1 MELRVSRV
9 VVPTNNV
16 NSIIRLEVKVLSDV
30 VYDQSFSDIT
40 AQDIQIFYID
50 SALGLATVSVQ
61 SVLDQHPLAIYL
73 IEDPVCILFQTC
85 RENNNFEDLAHLLQ
99 ELDSE
104 GSGLE
109 STSALIKMD

>member
-50 SALGLATVSVQ
+50 STLRLAT
-61 SVLDQHPLAIYL
+61 I
-73 IEDPVCILFQTC
+73 PV
-85 RENNNFEDLAHLLQ
+85 
-99 ELDSE
+99 
-104 GSGLE
+104 
-109 STSALIKMD
+109 

>member
-1 MELRVSRV
+1 MD
-9 VVPTNNV
+9 P
-16 NSIIRLEVKVLSDV
+16 IIRLEVKVFSDV
-30 VYDQSFSDIT
+30 VYDEGLPDI
-40 AQDIQIFYID
+40 ASQDIQIFYID
-50 SALGLATVSVQ
+50 SALGLATISVQ

-73 IEDPVCILFQTC
+73 VEDPVCVLFQTC

-109 STSALIKMD
+109 STCALIKMD